1 MKFFKSLV
9 SGVLETD
16 GALLVDFKKVVAVYI
31 PLDPY
36 RTFVLAL
43 SSLLSI
49 SFPCPKA
56 EKVIRHMRDSNRIRF
71 MLITNLGFINMLQI

>member
-36 RTFVLAL
+36 RTFVLAAFNKFSL
-43 SSLLSI
+43 SESR
-49 SFPCPKA
+49 KGNQTH
-56 EKVIRHMRDSNRIRF
+56 ER
-71 MLITNLGFINMLQI
+71 Q